1 MRKIRNCI
9 WLFKRGHA
17 IVSQGKLC
25 FDGGFVIF
33 CVSDIDCDYDYI
45 MARALKSYR
54 QHREKEKAD
63 VRKIQIRTNFLKRPY
78 PRPKTAPPT
87 RFTAAMRPTLLA
99 KFPRP
104 ESALV
109 PRSDA
114 ITEVHQANLTQED
127 IR

>member
-1 MRKIRNCI
+1 MAV
-9 WLFKRGHA
+9 LLYF
-17 IVSQGKLC
+17 S
-25 FDGGFVIF
+25 FP
-33 CVSDIDCDYDYI
+33 DIDCDYDYI

-63 VRKIQIRTNFLKRPY
+63 SRKVQLRTNFLKRPY

-87 RFTAAMRPTLLA
+87 RFTAAMRPPLLA

-109 PRSDA
+109 TRSDA
-114 ITEVHQANLTQED
+114 ITEVHQANMTQED
-127 IR
+127 IRYTIYYVYCHSHVTCIVRFRL